1 MEPHRGSKIL
11 HEASVE
17 AKLTLDAAQRFVAY
31 EELAPIR
38 KRLVVK
44 TRSDGAVAF
53 PSMPTQPAR
62 WVEPPATAKIL
73 RDGTVVEDL
82 GDSFTC
88 GVESSEVDTVRKVR
102 VDGQTAWLLER
113 CLYNTG
119 HNFVGEDVLVAVP
132 ETVNAP
138 PSDRGAGKP

>member
-53 PSMPTQPAR
+53 RACPR
-62 WVEPPATAKIL
+62 NRL
-73 RDGTVVEDL
+73 
-82 GDSFTC
+82 
-88 GVESSEVDTVRKVR
+88 
-102 VDGQTAWLLER
+102 
-113 CLYNTG
+113 
-119 HNFVGEDVLVAVP
+119 VG
-132 ETVNAP
+132 
-138 PSDRGAGKP
+138 